1 MASKKRKFENRPS
14 MTIEDHVKCG
24 EDIYKIAKL
33 HVLLVSDFHK
43 KKCKRCKSLVGKTY
57 KARSKADDF
66 FYKYKLFYG
75 KSELSPFD
83 SFPAGFQSDMENLM
97 YDDYCGHEECTPSMY
112 YNVNERV
119 RYAQLQKDF
128 EPLSDERTLT
138 EGDKTIIQA
147 YNDKYY
153 ALMTYCMEH
162 LKGKFDNKR
171 KIQWMDNMKRCIDK
185 ALLITE
191 LGSQAQVQGG
201 HGSVEKGE
209 DW

>member
-1 MASKKRKFENRPS
+1 MPSKKRKFENRPS

-24 EDIYKIAKL
+24 EDIYKIAEL

-43 KKCKRCKSLVGKTY
+43 KKCDVHAGKKKY
-57 KARSKADDF
+57 KPRTPADEKI
-66 FYKYKLFYG
+66 YSGKLFYG
-75 KSELSPFD
+75 KPGLSWSD
-83 SFPAGFQSDMENLM
+83 AFPCAFKDDMDNLM
-97 YDDYCGHEECTPSMY
+97 YRDHKECTPSMY

-119 RYAQLQKDF
+119 SGAQVQKDF

-171 KIQWMDNMKRCIDK
+171 KIQWMHNMKRRI
-185 ALLITE
+185 
-191 LGSQAQVQGG
+191 
-201 HGSVEKGE
+201 EK
-209 DW
+209 